1 MGWHYAALEER
12 FRRVA
17 GIEGALAILN
27 WDTAVVMPK
36 KAAGLLPGECRDE
49 RADRWRG
56 DDAHATSRPSRS
68 TCGPSSSR

>member
-1 MGWHYAALEER
+1 MGWHYAALEDR

-36 KAAGLLPGECRDE
+36 KAAGE
-49 RADRWRG
+49 RG
-56 DDAHATSRPSRS
+56 DQLATLKRLSHDLLRV
-68 TCGPSSSR
+68 